1 MKQTKHR
8 PGLRGAAL
16 ALALCLLCLLAACN
30 TGGGGTNST
39 EKPEDPTKTEAPSDS
54 GTGGGTTGETDAPEP
69 TGHYASIVEDGKS
82 DFLIVNTGSTNETV
96 AGAAKR
102 IQTMIYAATK
112 VRLPIIEP
120 MEIKDGNRLIVIGT
134 NGGIDAV
141 TKETREIGIGEYG
154 YCLRD
159 NILMIIGCTDTTLAN
174 AVTEFISAIT
184 ASAKNG
190 ALRME
195 VGERGVFFNQYN
207 WLTNVPRIERNYSDI
222 YDSGDGTYL
231 LHYRNA
237 PVTACDELEGLLE
250 SHGDFTRTQGGV
262 TEFGN
267 RTATYVR
274 ADGEVSYLWQ
284 KNAKALQ
291 VIYQC
296 YTGNCVTLSSVKPE
310 TGYTKIGENQLALLP
325 LNYTESCKDP
335 TDCSGF
341 SAVMTLEDGRFIVI
355 DGGYTTDADAL
366 YNYLAD
372 HNRRADGITI
382 AAWVL
387 THDHGDHDGAFKVFI
402 TEYGKRVNCE
412 YIISNALPQ
421 TVKATNENWSP
432 SLLTGLQ
439 ANPCGYF
446 KNNETKTLKMHAG
459 QSVWFCNVEL
469 RMLFTHE
476 TMFPSVPDWINEA
489 SLVFQ
494 LRANGQ
500 TTLITGD
507 CELDA
512 IDMVSRLWK
521 TELKADIY
529 QVNHHGYSAIPQ
541 DFIDLVDP
549 SIALWPTSQTTA
561 DKRSQSSWRGGVYAN
576 LLKRVDECIVA
587 DGQAKILTLPYAKDG
602 TAEYYTMDFTKR
614 NQT

>member
-1 MKQTKHR
+1 MTK
-8 PGLRGAAL
+8 A
-16 ALALCLLCLLAACN
+16 
-30 TGGGGTNST
+30 
-39 EKPEDPTKTEAPSDS
+39 
-54 GTGGGTTGETDAPEP
+54 
-69 TGHYASIVEDGKS
+69 
-82 DFLIVNTGSTNETV
+82 
-96 AGAAKR
+96 
-102 IQTMIYAATK
+102 
-112 VRLPIIEP
+112 
-120 MEIKDGNRLIVIGT
+120 
-134 NGGIDAV
+134 
-141 TKETREIGIGEYG
+141 TREIGIGEYG

-174 AVTEFISAIT
+174 AVTEFLSALT

-262 TEFGN
+262 TETGN

-284 KNAKALQ
+284 KNAKVLQ

-296 YTGNCVTLSSVKPE
+296 YTGNCVTIPSAKPE

-325 LNYTESCKDP
+325 LNYTASCKDP

-355 DGGYTTDADAL
+355 DGGYTADADAL

-372 HNRRADGITI
+372 RNRRADGITI

-387 THDHGDHDGAFKVFI
+387 THDHGDHDGAFKAFS
-402 TEYGKRVNCE
+402 TEYGTRVNCE

-421 TVKATNENWSP
+421 SVKTTNEKGSP

-439 ANPCGYF
+439 ANSCAYF
-446 KNNETKTLKMHAG
+446 KNNETKTLKMHTG

-476 TMFPSVPDWINEA
+476 TYFPRVPGWLNET

-507 CELDA
+507 CEMDA

-529 QVNHHGYSAIPQ
+529 QINHHGYSDIPQ

-549 SIALWPTSQTTA
+549 SIALWPTSRATA
-561 DKRSQSSWRGGVYAN
+561 DKRSQSSWRGGVYAR
-576 LLKRVDECIVA
+576 LLERVDECIVA
-587 DGQAKILTLPYAKDG
+587 DGQAKILTLPYVKDG
-602 TAEYYTMDFTKR
+602 TAEYYTMDFAKR

>member
-1 MKQTKHR
+1 MKRTKCR

-30 TGGGGTNST
+30 TGGGEPNNTG
-39 EKPEDPTKTEAPSDS
+39 KPDGTKTEADS
-54 GTGGGTTGETDAPEP
+54 GTNGGTTGETDEP
-69 TGHYASIVEDGKS
+69 GITGHYASIVEDGKS
-82 DFLIVNTGSTNETV
+82 DYSIVNVGSQN
-96 AGAAKR
+96 ADIANSAKR

-120 MEIKDGNRLIVIGT
+120 MQVKEGDRLIVIGT

-141 TKETREIGIGEYG
+141 TKATREIGIGEYG

-174 AVTEFISAIT
+174 AVTEFLSALT

-231 LHYRNA
+231 LHYRNT
-237 PVTACDELEGLLE
+237 PVTACDELEELLE

-262 TEFGN
+262 TETGN

-284 KNAKALQ
+284 KNTKALQ

-296 YTGNCVTLSSVKPE
+296 YTGNCVTIPSAKPE

-325 LNYTESCKDP
+325 LNYTASCKDP

-355 DGGYTTDADAL
+355 DGGYTADANAL

-372 HNRRADGITI
+372 RNRRTDGITI

-387 THDHGDHDGAFKVFI
+387 THDHGDHDGAFKAFS

-412 YIISNALPQ
+412 YIISNAMPQ
-421 TVKATNENWSP
+421 SVKTTNEKGSP

-439 ANPCGYF
+439 ANPCRYF
-446 KNNETKTLKMHAG
+446 GNNETKTLKMHTG

-476 TMFPSVPDWINEA
+476 TYFPRVPGWLNET

-507 CELDA
+507 CEMDA

-529 QVNHHGYSAIPQ
+529 QINHHGYSDIQ
-541 DFIDLVDP
+541 QNFIDLVDP

-561 DKRSQSSWRGGVYAN
+561 DKRSQSNWRGGVYER

>member
-1 MKQTKHR
+1 MKRTKRR

-30 TGGGGTNST
+30 TGGGEPNNTG
-39 EKPEDPTKTEAPSDS
+39 KPDGTKTEADS
-54 GTGGGTTGETDAPEP
+54 GTNGGTTGETDEP
-69 TGHYASIVEDGKS
+69 GITGHYASIVEDGKS
-82 DFLIVNTGSTNETV
+82 DYSIVNVGSQN
-96 AGAAKR
+96 ADIANSAKR

-120 MEIKDGNRLIVIGT
+120 MQVKEGDRLIVIGT

-141 TKETREIGIGEYG
+141 TKATREIGIGEYG

-159 NILMIIGCTDTTLAN
+159 NILMIIGCTDSTLAN
-174 AVTEFISAIT
+174 AVTEFLSALT
-184 ASAKNG
+184 ASAKKG

-262 TEFGN
+262 TETGN

-274 ADGEVSYLWQ
+274 TDGEVSYLWQ
-284 KNAKALQ
+284 KNAKVLQ

-296 YTGNCVTLSSVKPE
+296 YAGNCVTIPSAKPE

-325 LNYTESCKDP
+325 LNYTASCKDP

-355 DGGYTTDADAL
+355 DGGYTADADAL

-372 HNRRADGITI
+372 RNRRTDGITI

-387 THDHGDHDGAFKVFI
+387 THDHGDHDGAFKAFA

-421 TVKATNENWSP
+421 SVKTTNEKGSP

-439 ANPCGYF
+439 ANPCRYF
-446 KNNETKTLKMHAG
+446 GNNETKTLKMHTG

-476 TMFPSVPDWINEA
+476 TYFPRVPGWLNET

-507 CELDA
+507 CEMDA

-529 QVNHHGYSAIPQ
+529 QINHHGYSDIPQ

-549 SIALWPTSQTTA
+549 GIALWPTSQTTA
-561 DKRSQSSWRGGVYAN
+561 DKRSQSRWRGGVYER

>member
-1 MKQTKHR
+1 MKRIKH
-8 PGLRGAAL
+8 GLRGAAL
-16 ALALCLLCLLAACN
+16 VLALCLLCLFTACN
-30 TGGGGTNST
+30 PGGGETNRTGT
-39 EKPEDPTKTEAPSDS
+39 PDGTKTEVPSGS
-54 GTGGGTTGETDAPEP
+54 GSAAVTTGATQPS
-69 TGHYASIVEDGKS
+69 GHFATLVEDGRS
-82 DFLIVNTGSTNETV
+82 DYSIVNVGSQN
-96 AGAAKR
+96 ADIASSAKR

-120 MEIKDGNRLIVIGT
+120 MQVKEGDRLIVVGT

-141 TKETREIGIGEYG
+141 TKATREIGIGEYG

-174 AVTEFISAIT
+174 AVTEFLSALT

-222 YDSGDGTYL
+222 YDSG
-231 LHYRNA
+231 
-237 PVTACDELEGLLE
+237 ELEGLLE

-262 TEFGN
+262 TETGN

-284 KNAKALQ
+284 KNAKVLQ

-296 YTGNCVTLSSVKPE
+296 YTGNCVTIPSAKPE

-325 LNYTESCKDP
+325 LNYTKSCKDP

-355 DGGYTTDADAL
+355 DGGYTADADAL

-372 HNRRADGITI
+372 RNRRTDGITI

-387 THDHGDHDGAFKVFI
+387 THDHGDHVGAFKAFS

-421 TVKATNENWSP
+421 SVKTTNEKGSP

-446 KNNETKTLKMHAG
+446 GNNETKTLKMHTG

-476 TMFPSVPDWINEA
+476 TYFPRIPGWLNET

-507 CELDA
+507 CEMDA

-529 QVNHHGYSAIPQ
+529 QINHHGYSKIGQ
-541 DFIDLVDP
+541 DFIDWVDP

-561 DKRSQSSWRGGVYAN
+561 DKRSQSNWRDGVYER

-587 DGQAKILTLPYAKDG
+587 DGRAKILTLPYAKDG

>member
-1 MKQTKHR
+1 MKRTKCR

-30 TGGGGTNST
+30 TGGGEPNNTG
-39 EKPEDPTKTEAPSDS
+39 KPDGTKTEADS
-54 GTGGGTTGETDAPEP
+54 GTNGGTTGETDEP
-69 TGHYASIVEDGKS
+69 GITGHYASIVENGKS
-82 DFLIVNTGSTNETV
+82 DYSIVNVGSQN
-96 AGAAKR
+96 ADIANSAKR

-120 MEIKDGNRLIVIGT
+120 MQVKEGDRLIVIGT

-141 TKETREIGIGEYG
+141 TKATREIGIGEYG

-159 NILMIIGCTDTTLAN
+159 NILMIIGCTDSTLAN
-174 AVTEFISAIT
+174 AVTEFLSALT
-184 ASAKNG
+184 ASAKKG

-231 LHYRNA
+231 LHYRNT

-262 TEFGN
+262 TETGN

-274 ADGEVSYLWQ
+274 EDGEVSYLWQ

-296 YTGNCVTLSSVKPE
+296 YTGNCVTIPSVKPE

-325 LNYTESCKDP
+325 LNYTASCKDP

-355 DGGYTTDADAL
+355 DGGYTADADAL

-372 HNRRADGITI
+372 RNRRTDGITI

-387 THDHGDHDGAFKVFI
+387 THDHGDHDGAFKAFA

-421 TVKATNENWSP
+421 SVKTTNEKGSP

-439 ANPCGYF
+439 ANPCRYF
-446 KNNETKTLKMHAG
+446 GNNETKNLKMHTG

-476 TMFPSVPDWINEA
+476 TYFPRVPGWLNET

-507 CELDA
+507 CEMDA

-529 QVNHHGYSAIPQ
+529 QINHHGYSDIQQ
-541 DFIDLVDP
+541 DFIDLVNP

-561 DKRSQSSWRGGVYAN
+561 DKRSQSSWRGGVYER
-576 LLKRVDECIVA
+576 LLERVDECIVA

>member
-1 MKQTKHR
+1 MKRTKRR

-30 TGGGGTNST
+30 TGGGESNRTGT
-39 EKPEDPTKTEAPSDS
+39 PDGTKTEADS
-54 GTGGGTTGETDAPEP
+54 GTNGGTTGETDEP
-69 TGHYASIVEDGKS
+69 GITGHYASIVEDGKS
-82 DFLIVNTGSTNETV
+82 DYSIVNVGSQN
-96 AGAAKR
+96 ADIANSAKR

-120 MEIKDGNRLIVIGT
+120 MQVKEGDHLIVIGT

-141 TKETREIGIGEYG
+141 TKATREIGIGEYG

-159 NILMIIGCTDTTLAN
+159 NILMIIGCTDTTLAS
-174 AVTEFISAIT
+174 AVSEFLSALT
-184 ASAKNG
+184 ASAKKG

-231 LHYRNA
+231 LLYRNT

-262 TEFGN
+262 TETGN

-284 KNAKALQ
+284 KNTKALQ

-296 YTGNCVTLSSVKPE
+296 YTGNCVTIPSAKPE

-325 LNYTESCKDP
+325 LNYTASCKDP

-355 DGGYTTDADAL
+355 DGGYTADADAL

-372 HNRRADGITI
+372 RNRRTDGITI

-387 THDHGDHDGAFKVFI
+387 THDHGDHDGAFKAFA

-421 TVKATNENWSP
+421 SVKTTNEKGSP

-439 ANPCGYF
+439 ANPCRYF
-446 KNNETKTLKMHAG
+446 GNNETKNLKMHTG

-476 TMFPSVPDWINEA
+476 TYFPRVPGWLNET

-507 CELDA
+507 CEMDA

-529 QVNHHGYSAIPQ
+529 QINHHGYSDIPQ

-549 SIALWPTSQTTA
+549 GIALWPTSQTTA
-561 DKRSQSSWRGGVYAN
+561 DKRSQSNWRGGVYER
-576 LLKRVDECIVA
+576 LLERVDECIVA
-587 DGQAKILTLPYAKDG
+587 DGRAKILTLPYAKDG

>member
-1 MKQTKHR
+1 MKRTKRR

-30 TGGGGTNST
+30 TGGGEPNNTG
-39 EKPEDPTKTEAPSDS
+39 KPDGTKTEADS
-54 GTGGGTTGETDAPEP
+54 GTNGGTTGETDEP
-69 TGHYASIVEDGKS
+69 GITGHYASIVEDGKS
-82 DFLIVNTGSTNETV
+82 DYSIVNVGSQN
-96 AGAAKR
+96 ADIASSAKR

-120 MEIKDGNRLIVIGT
+120 MQVKEGDRLIVIGT

-141 TKETREIGIGEYG
+141 TKATREIGIGEYG

-159 NILMIIGCTDTTLAN
+159 NILMIIGCTDSTLAN
-174 AVTEFISAIT
+174 AVTEFLSALT
-184 ASAKNG
+184 ASAKKG

-262 TEFGN
+262 TETGN

-284 KNAKALQ
+284 KNAKTLQ

-296 YTGNCVTLSSVKPE
+296 YTGNCVTIPLAKPE

-325 LNYTESCKDP
+325 LNYTASCKDP

-355 DGGYTTDADAL
+355 DGGYTADADAL

-372 HNRRADGITI
+372 RNRRTDGITI

-387 THDHGDHDGAFKVFI
+387 THDHGDHDGAFKAFA

-421 TVKATNENWSP
+421 SVKTTNEKGSP

-439 ANPCGYF
+439 ANPCRYF
-446 KNNETKTLKMHAG
+446 GNNETKTLKMHTG

-476 TMFPSVPDWINEA
+476 TYFPRVPGWLNET

-507 CELDA
+507 CEMDA
-512 IDMVSRLWK
+512 IGMVSRLWK

-529 QVNHHGYSAIPQ
+529 QINHHGYSDIPQ

-549 SIALWPTSQTTA
+549 GIALWPTSQTTA
-561 DKRSQSSWRGGVYAN
+561 DKRSQSSWRGGVYER

-587 DGQAKILTLPYAKDG
+587 DGQAKILTLPYVKDG

>member
-1 MKQTKHR
+1 MKRTKCR

-30 TGGGGTNST
+30 TGGGEPNNTG
-39 EKPEDPTKTEAPSDS
+39 KPDGTKTEADS
-54 GTGGGTTGETDAPEP
+54 GTNGGTTGETDEP
-69 TGHYASIVEDGKS
+69 GITGHYASIVEDGKS
-82 DFLIVNTGSTNETV
+82 DYSIVNVGSQN
-96 AGAAKR
+96 ADIASSAKR

-120 MEIKDGNRLIVIGT
+120 MQVKEGDRLIVIGT

-141 TKETREIGIGEYG
+141 TKATREIGIGEYG

-174 AVTEFISAIT
+174 AVTEFLSALT

-262 TEFGN
+262 TETGN

-284 KNAKALQ
+284 KNTKALQ

-296 YTGNCVTLSSVKPE
+296 YTGNCATIPSAKPE

-325 LNYTESCKDP
+325 LNYTASCKDP

-355 DGGYTTDADAL
+355 DGGYTADADAL

-372 HNRRADGITI
+372 RNRRADGITI

-387 THDHGDHDGAFKVFI
+387 THDHGDHDGAFKAFS

-421 TVKATNENWSP
+421 SVKTTNEKGSP

-439 ANPCGYF
+439 ANPCRYF
-446 KNNETKTLKMHAG
+446 GNNETKTLKMHAG

-476 TMFPSVPDWINEA
+476 TYFPRVPGWLNET

-507 CELDA
+507 CEMDA

-529 QVNHHGYSAIPQ
+529 QINHHGYSDIPQ

-561 DKRSQSSWRGGVYAN
+561 DKRSQSSWRGGVYER

-587 DGQAKILTLPYAKDG
+587 DGQAKILTLPYVKDG

>member
-1 MKQTKHR
+1 MKRTKCR

-30 TGGGGTNST
+30 TGGGEPNNTG
-39 EKPEDPTKTEAPSDS
+39 KPDGTKTEADS
-54 GTGGGTTGETDAPEP
+54 GTNGGTTGETDEP
-69 TGHYASIVEDGKS
+69 GITGHYASIVEDGKS
-82 DFLIVNTGSTNETV
+82 DYSIVNVGSQN
-96 AGAAKR
+96 ADIANSAKR

-120 MEIKDGNRLIVIGT
+120 MQVKEGDRLIVIGT

-141 TKETREIGIGEYG
+141 TKATREIGIGEYG

-174 AVTEFISAIT
+174 AVTEFLSALT

-231 LHYRNA
+231 LHYRNT

-262 TEFGN
+262 TETGN

-284 KNAKALQ
+284 KNAKVLQ

-296 YTGNCVTLSSVKPE
+296 YTGNCVTIPSVKPE

-325 LNYTESCKDP
+325 LNYTASCKDP

-355 DGGYTTDADAL
+355 DGGYTADADAL

-372 HNRRADGITI
+372 RNRRTDGITI

-387 THDHGDHDGAFKVFI
+387 THDHGDHDGAFKAFS

-421 TVKATNENWSP
+421 SVKTTNEKGSP

-439 ANPCGYF
+439 ANPCRYF
-446 KNNETKTLKMHAG
+446 GNNETKTLKMHTG

-476 TMFPSVPDWINEA
+476 TYFPRVPGWLNET

-507 CELDA
+507 CEMDA

-529 QVNHHGYSAIPQ
+529 QINHHGYSDIPQ

-561 DKRSQSSWRGGVYAN
+561 DKRRQSSWRDGVYER

>member
-1 MKQTKHR
+1 MKRTKCR

-30 TGGGGTNST
+30 TGGGEPNNTG
-39 EKPEDPTKTEAPSDS
+39 KPDGTKTEADS
-54 GTGGGTTGETDAPEP
+54 GTNGGTTGETDEP
-69 TGHYASIVEDGKS
+69 GITGHYASIVEDGKS
-82 DFLIVNTGSTNETV
+82 DYSIVNVGSQN
-96 AGAAKR
+96 ADIASSAKR

-120 MEIKDGNRLIVIGT
+120 MQVKEGDRLIVVGT

-141 TKETREIGIGEYG
+141 TKATREIGIGEYG

-174 AVTEFISAIT
+174 AVTEFLSALT
-184 ASAKNG
+184 TSAKKG

-231 LHYRNA
+231 LHYRNT

-262 TEFGN
+262 TETGN

-284 KNAKALQ
+284 KNTKALQ

-296 YTGNCVTLSSVKPE
+296 YTGNCVTIPSAKPE
-310 TGYTKIGENQLALLP
+310 TDYTKIGENQLALLP
-325 LNYTESCKDP
+325 LNYTASCKDP

-355 DGGYTTDADAL
+355 DGGYTADADAL

-372 HNRRADGITI
+372 RNRRTDGITI

-387 THDHGDHDGAFKVFI
+387 THDHGDHDGAFKAFA

-421 TVKATNENWSP
+421 SVKTTNEKGSP

-439 ANPCGYF
+439 ANPCRYF
-446 KNNETKTLKMHAG
+446 GNNEAKTLKMHTG

-476 TMFPSVPDWINEA
+476 TYFPRVPGWLNET

-507 CELDA
+507 CEMDA

-529 QVNHHGYSAIPQ
+529 QINHHGYSDIPQ

-561 DKRSQSSWRGGVYAN
+561 DKRSQSSWRGGVYER
-576 LLKRVDECIVA
+576 LLERVDECIVA

>member
-1 MKQTKHR
+1 MKRTKCR

-30 TGGGGTNST
+30 TGGGEPNNTG
-39 EKPEDPTKTEAPSDS
+39 KPDGTKTEADS
-54 GTGGGTTGETDAPEP
+54 GTNGGTTGETDEP
-69 TGHYASIVEDGKS
+69 GITGHYASIVEDGKS
-82 DFLIVNTGSTNETV
+82 DYSIVNVGSQN
-96 AGAAKR
+96 ADIASSAKR

-120 MEIKDGNRLIVIGT
+120 MQVKEGDRLIVVGT

-141 TKETREIGIGEYG
+141 TKATREIGIGEYG

-159 NILMIIGCTDTTLAN
+159 NILMIIGCTDSTLAN
-174 AVTEFISAIT
+174 AVTEFLSALT
-184 ASAKNG
+184 ASAKKG

-231 LHYRNA
+231 LHYRNT

-262 TEFGN
+262 TETGN

-284 KNAKALQ
+284 KNTKALQ

-296 YTGNCVTLSSVKPE
+296 YTGNCVTIPSAKPE
-310 TGYTKIGENQLALLP
+310 TDYTKIGENQLALLP
-325 LNYTESCKDP
+325 LNYTASCKDP

-355 DGGYTTDADAL
+355 DGGYTADADAL

-372 HNRRADGITI
+372 RNRRTDGITI

-387 THDHGDHDGAFKVFI
+387 THDHGDHDGAFKAFA

-421 TVKATNENWSP
+421 SVKTTNEKGSP

-439 ANPCGYF
+439 ANPCRYF
-446 KNNETKTLKMHAG
+446 GNNEAKTLKMHTG

-476 TMFPSVPDWINEA
+476 TYFPRVPGWLNET

-507 CELDA
+507 CEMDA

-529 QVNHHGYSAIPQ
+529 QINHHGYSDIPQ

-561 DKRSQSSWRGGVYAN
+561 DKRSQSSWRGGVYER
-576 LLKRVDECIVA
+576 LLERVDECIVA